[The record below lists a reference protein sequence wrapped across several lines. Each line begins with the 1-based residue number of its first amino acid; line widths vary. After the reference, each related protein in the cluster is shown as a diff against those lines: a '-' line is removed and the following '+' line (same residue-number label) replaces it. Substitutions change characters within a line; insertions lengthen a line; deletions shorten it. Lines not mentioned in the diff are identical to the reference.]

1 MKHLYNMAWGLLL
14 VAGLASCEMKNEL
27 FDEKGSGETGVLE
40 IGVAVNKAI
49 DNVATRAG
57 EDDAEE
63 GVAVPVEGDEV
74 AADGFEID
82 ITGED
87 NFSEQIIYNSGE
99 TNSISL
105 PVGTYS
111 VYAHTPGEMARVMD
125 EPYYGGTVDDEA
137 DTGTITIASGVTSN
151 AIIKCVMEN
160 TRIML
165 GYDDQFLATYKSWN
179 ITVEN
184 GSDDQVLSAVYD
196 GTGEPPVIDKYWD
209 LGDGVAS
216 VIVKGTAVLK
226 EGGATVPVSKVLTK
240 VNGEDFVGAEALNI
254 TLVLGSGGVSGSLAG
269 VDVEVNLFGTEP
281 DSDDTVEVDIETEDD
296 NDPPV
301 TPPVEG
307 ELSVVFPNGQN
318 TATFTLPDQAG
329 DDATAKIVA
338 PAGLKNINVTIEAE
352 GTFAGIVSSMKIG
365 NFDLLHADNVNGTD
379 LTGPIG
385 MILQKELP
393 KDGDKSYDFPVHK
406 FFSIITEMQG
416 ASDETHVF
424 TVEVVD
430 ANDERATATLTI
442 NVKAKAEGQEPV
454 QGE

>member
-57 EDDAEE
+57 EDDADE

-87 NFSEQIIYNSGE
+87 NFSEQITYNSGE

-105 PVGTYS
+105 PVGTYT
-111 VYAHTPGEMARVMD
+111 VYAHTPGELKSVMD
-125 EPYYGGTVDDEA
+125 DPYYGGT
-137 DTGTITIASGVTSN
+137 TTNGTIAITSGVTST
-151 AIIKCVMEN
+151 ASIKCLMEN

-165 GYDDQFLATYKSWN
+165 GYDDQFLATYKSWA
-179 ITVEN
+179 ITVES
-184 GSDDQVLSAVYD
+184 GLEGQVLDAIYE

-216 VIVKGTAVLK
+216 VIVKGYAVLK

-269 VDVEVNLFGTEP
+269 VDVVVNLFGTEP
-281 DSDDTVEVDIETEDD
+281 DSGDTVEVPIETEDD
-296 NDPPV
+296 PGTPKPPV
-301 TPPVEG
+301 TEEG
-307 ELSVVFPNGQN
+307 APTVSFPNGEN
-318 TATFTLPDQAG
+318 TATFTLPDDASE
-329 DDATAKIVA
+329 DATATIST
-338 PAGLKNINVTIEAE
+338 PNGLKSVKVEIIGGNQQFEAIASE
-352 GTFAGIVSSMKIG
+352 VFGGGSFELIGNTTETLTQTFAKLEIDFPVAGEE
-365 NFDLLHADNVNGTD
+365 
-379 LTGPIG
+379 
-385 MILQKELP
+385 QKEY
-393 KDGDKSYDFPVHK
+393 KFPVHK
-406 FFSIITEMQG
+406 FYSILQSPAAGG
-416 ASDETHVF
+416 ATTDPDGHVF
-424 TVEVVD
+424 NITVTDMKGE
-430 ANDERATATLTI
+430 TASGSLHVI
-442 NVKAKAEGQEPV
+442 VK
-454 QGE
+454 

>member
-57 EDDAEE
+57 EDDADE

-87 NFSEQIIYNSGE
+87 NFSEQITYNSGE

-105 PVGTYS
+105 PVGTYT
-111 VYAHTPGEMARVMD
+111 VYAHTPGELKSVMD
-125 EPYYGGTVDDEA
+125 VPYYGGT
-137 DTGTITIASGVTSN
+137 TTNGTIAITSGVTST
-151 AIIKCVMEN
+151 ASIKCMMEN
-160 TRIML
+160 TRIKL
-165 GYDDQFLATYKSWN
+165 GYDEQFLATYKSWA
-179 ITVEN
+179 ITVES
-184 GSDDQVLSAVYD
+184 GLEGQVLDAIYE

-216 VIVKGTAVLK
+216 VIVKGTAILR

-269 VDVEVNLFGTEP
+269 VDVVVNLFGTEP
-281 DSDDTVEVDIETEDD
+281 DSGDTVEVPIETEDD
-296 NDPPV
+296 PGTPKPPV
-301 TPPVEG
+301 TEEG
-307 ELSVVFPNGQN
+307 APTVSFPNGEN
-318 TATFTLPDQAG
+318 TATFTLPDDAIE
-329 DDATAKIVA
+329 DATATISTPNGLKSVKVQIVA
-338 PAGLKNINVTIEAE
+338 GNDA
-352 GTFAGIVSSMKIG
+352 FAGAVSYMFGTEPFELVG
-365 NFDLLHADNVNGTD
+365 NTTLSEILGGMGISLPTSGTD
-379 LTGPIG
+379 VSG
-385 MILQKELP
+385 
-393 KDGDKSYDFPVHK
+393 YNFPVHK
-406 FFSIITEMQG
+406 FFSLLQDESFG
-416 ASDETHVF
+416 ATTDPNGHVF
-424 TVEVVD
+424 NITVTDMKGESASGSLHV
-430 ANDERATATLTI
+430 I
-442 NVKAKAEGQEPV
+442 VK
-454 QGE
+454 

>member
-57 EDDAEE
+57 EDDADE

-87 NFSEQIIYNSGE
+87 NFSEQITYNSGE

-105 PVGTYS
+105 PVGTYT
-111 VYAHTPGEMARVMD
+111 VYAHTPGELKSVMD
-125 EPYYGGTVDDEA
+125 APYYGGT
-137 DTGTITIASGVTSN
+137 TTNGTIAITSGVTST
-151 AIIKCVMEN
+151 ASIKCMMEN

-165 GYDDQFLATYKSWN
+165 GYDEQFLATYKSWA
-179 ITVEN
+179 ITVES
-184 GSDDQVLSAVYD
+184 GLDGQVLDAIYE

-216 VIVKGTAVLK
+216 VIVKGYAVLK

-240 VNGEDFVGAEALNI
+240 VSGEDFVGAEALNI

-269 VDVEVNLFGTEP
+269 VDVVVNLFGTEP
-281 DSDDTVEVDIETEDD
+281 DSGDTVDVPIETE
-296 NDPPV
+296 
-301 TPPVEG
+301 EG
-307 ELSVVFPNGQN
+307 EQPDTPDTPDTPAEGAPTIAFPNGES
-318 TATFTLPDQAG
+318 TATFTLPDQASA
-329 DDATAKIVA
+329 DATATISTPNGLQSVKVQIVA
-338 PAGLKNINVTIEAE
+338 GNEAFGGVVGDMFGTEPFELVDNTTLKEVLEKMQIPLPTAG
-352 GTFAGIVSSMKIG
+352 
-365 NFDLLHADNVNGTD
+365 ADVD
-379 LTGPIG
+379 EY
-385 MILQKELP
+385 K
-393 KDGDKSYDFPVHK
+393 FPVQQ
-406 FFSIITEMQG
+406 FFALLQTPAFG
-416 ASDETHVF
+416 ATTDPDGHVF
-424 TVEVVD
+424 NITVTDMEG
-430 ANDERATATLTI
+430 ETASGSLHVI
-442 NVKAKAEGQEPV
+442 VK
-454 QGE
+454 